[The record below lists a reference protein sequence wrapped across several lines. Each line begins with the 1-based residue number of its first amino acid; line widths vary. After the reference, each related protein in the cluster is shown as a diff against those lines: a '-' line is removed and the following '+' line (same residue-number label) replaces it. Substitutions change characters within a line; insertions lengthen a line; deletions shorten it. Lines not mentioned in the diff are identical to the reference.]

1 MQVVFLV
8 GVQLDITAP
17 QTIPEDAEAS
27 VTSAAGAGAP
37 DQAAAPA
44 QAAVP
49 DQAVSVQAAEPSG
62 RALVAQRGV
71 CGAVR
76 VACRSLCPAAGLRRS
91 VDDQATLRR
100 SQDFASRRSTD
111 VCRVPPPSAK
121 AVA

>member
-17 QTIPEDAEAS
+17 QTIPEEAEAS
-27 VTSAAGAGAP
+27 AASTTGPQAP
-37 DQAAAPA
+37 DQAAP
-44 QAAVP
+44 
-49 DQAVSVQAAEPSG
+49 VQAAEPSG

-91 VDDQATLRR
+91 IDDQATLRR

-111 VCRVPPPSAK
+111 VCRVPPSSAK
-121 AVA
+121 AAA

>member
-17 QTIPEDAEAS
+17 QTIPEEAEAS
-27 VTSAAGAGAP
+27 AASTAGANAP
-37 DQAAAPA
+37 DQAAPG
-44 QAAVP
+44 QAAP
-49 DQAVSVQAAEPSG
+49 GQAVPIQAAEPSG

-91 VDDQATLRR
+91 IDDQATLRR
-100 SQDFASRRSTD
+100 SQDFAARRSTD